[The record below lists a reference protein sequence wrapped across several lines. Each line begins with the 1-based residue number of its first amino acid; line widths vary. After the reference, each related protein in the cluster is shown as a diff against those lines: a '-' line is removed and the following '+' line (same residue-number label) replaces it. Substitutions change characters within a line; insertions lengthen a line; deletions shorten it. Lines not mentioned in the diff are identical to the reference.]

1 MFSARDAR
9 TSRWKL
15 FLEQASID
23 SPTEGP
29 SDMKSLG
36 AYKPVKGST
45 HVIPKAH
52 KLLKATSPRE
62 MITVTLIV
70 RRRKGGPKMREAKD
84 FAVKAAAVHA
94 PVNRAQFIADH
105 GADPRE
111 IEQVIAFAK
120 SNGLDVVE
128 TNTGARSVVVRGTAA
143 KVNKAFSVKL
153 NDYQGTLRKYHSH
166 TGPAKLPGE
175 LSTIVEAVIGL
186 HNRPIHARA
195 HNTTA
200 RRRTAQDPANTQ
212 PVTPQQIAQLYGF
225 PPGDGAGQTIGI
237 YEMAV
242 EDQNGQLANA
252 GYTPQ
257 DVANTIKGFGGGLK
271 VPKIID
277 VSVDGVVNS
286 GVNDGETLLDITVAG
301 AIAQAATIAV
311 YFTGGDT
318 QNIIHA
324 LQRMI
329 HPGPGDPVPT
339 VISISYGFGPD
350 DDQSGFSAGAFD
362 QMGELYKDAANLFIT
377 VLISSGDSGCVIG
390 GSDAEASYP
399 ATEPMVIAC
408 GGTTV
413 GNVTGS
419 SFDEFVWNDV
429 GAGGPGATGGG
440 ISAKFPVPSYQ
451 SGAGVPKHISTNKA
465 GRGIPDLAGNASE
478 NSGYTQVAAGFQTQP
493 VGGTSAVAPLY
504 AGLFAR
510 INANLG
516 VSVGFVN
523 PIIYSLGKSAFRD
536 TVAPPGPENN
546 SFNGV
551 TGYPVETGWDACTGW
566 GSVKGTT
573 LQNGLKAAN
582 AGSKVLTI

>member
-1 MFSARDAR
+1 
-9 TSRWKL
+9 
-15 FLEQASID
+15 
-23 SPTEGP
+23 
-29 SDMKSLG
+29 MKSLG
-36 AYKPVKGST
+36 AQKPVKGST

-70 RRRKGGPKMREAKD
+70 RRRKGGPKLREVKD
-84 FAVKAAAVHA
+84 FAAKASAVHG
-94 PVNRAQFIADH
+94 PVNRATFVANH
-105 GADPRE
+105 GAEPKE
-111 IEQVIAFAK
+111 IEQLIAFAK
-120 SNGLDVVE
+120 SNGLEVVE
-128 TNTGARSVVVRGTAA
+128 TNAGARSVVLRGTAA
-143 KVNKAFSVKL
+143 KMNKAFSVKL
-153 NDYQGTLRKYHSH
+153 CDYQGTYRKYHSH

-175 LSTIVEAVIGL
+175 LTTIVDAVIGL

-195 HNTTA
+195 HNTA
-200 RRRTAQDPANTQ
+200 RRRSTQDPANTK

-242 EDQNGQLANA
+242 GDPQTGQLADA
-252 GYTPQ
+252 GYLPQ

-271 VPKIID
+271 VPKLID
-277 VSVDGVVNS
+277 VPVDGVANS

-311 YFTGGDT
+311 YFTGPAP

-329 HPGPGDPVPT
+329 HPSGNDPVPT
-339 VISISYGFGPD
+339 VISISYGWGPD
-350 DDQSGFSAGAFD
+350 DDQSGFSADEFD
-362 QMGELYKDAANLFIT
+362 QIGELFKDAANLFIT

-390 GSDAEASYP
+390 GTDAQASYP

-413 GNVTGS
+413 GNVSGS

-451 SGAGVPKHISTNKA
+451 NGAGVPKHISTNKV

-478 NSGYTQVAAGFQTQP
+478 NSGYMQVAAGFQPQP

-523 PIIYSLGKSAFRD
+523 QILYSLGKPAFLD

-566 GSVKGTT
+566 GSVKGVA

-582 AGSKVLTI
+582 AGSQLPTI

>member
-1 MFSARDAR
+1 
-9 TSRWKL
+9 
-15 FLEQASID
+15 
-23 SPTEGP
+23 
-29 SDMKSLG
+29 MKSLG
-36 AYKPVKGST
+36 AYKPLKGST
-45 HVIPKAH
+45 HSIPKEH

-70 RRRKGGPKMREAKD
+70 RRRKGGPKLRDVKD
-84 FAVKAAAVHA
+84 FAAKVNAVHP
-94 PVNRAQFIADH
+94 PVDRERFIANH
-105 GADPRE
+105 GPDPKDTA
-111 IEQVIAFAK
+111 QVVAFAK
-120 SNGLDVVE
+120 SNGLNIVE
-128 TNTGARSVVVRGTAA
+128 TNAAARSVVVRGTAA
-143 KVNKAFSVKL
+143 KLNKAFGVKL

-175 LSTIVEAVIGL
+175 LTTIVEAVIGL

-195 HNTTA
+195 FNTA
-200 RRRTAQDPANTQ
+200 RRRRTQDPANTK
-212 PVTPQQIAQLYGF
+212 PVTPQLIAQLYGF

-242 EDQNGQLANA
+242 GDPETGQLADA

-271 VPKIID
+271 VPTIID
-277 VSVDGVVNS
+277 VSVDGVTNS

-311 YFTGGDT
+311 YFTGPDP

-329 HPGPGDPVPT
+329 HPGAQDPVPT
-339 VISISYGFGPD
+339 VISISYGWGPD
-350 DDQSGFSAGAFD
+350 DDQSGFSPDEFEQIGQLF
-362 QMGELYKDAANLFIT
+362 QDAANLFIT
-377 VLISSGDSGCVIG
+377 VLISSGDSGCYL
-390 GSDAEASYP
+390 GSDEAEASYP

-419 SFDEFVWNDV
+419 TFDEFVWNDV
-429 GAGGPGATGGG
+429 GAGGPGASGGG

-451 SGAGVPKHISTNKA
+451 NGAGVPKHISTHKA

-478 NSGYTQVAAGFQTQP
+478 NSGYMQTAAGFETQP

-510 INANLG
+510 INSNLG
-516 VSVGFVN
+516 VSVGCVN
-523 PIIYSLGKSAFRD
+523 PILYSLGKSAFRD
-536 TVAPPGPENN
+536 AVAPPDPANN
-546 SFNGV
+546 TFNGV
-551 TGYPVETGWDACTGW
+551 TAIR
-566 GSVKGTT
+566 SRKAGTY
-573 LQNGLKAAN
+573 AP
-582 AGSKVLTI
+582 AGRA

>member
-1 MFSARDAR
+1 
-9 TSRWKL
+9 
-15 FLEQASID
+15 
-23 SPTEGP
+23 
-29 SDMKSLG
+29 MKSPG
-36 AYKPVKGST
+36 AYKPLKGST
-45 HVIPKAH
+45 HSIPKAH

-70 RRRKGGPKMREAKD
+70 RRRKGGPKLRQVKD
-84 FAVKAAAVHA
+84 FLAKVNAVHE
-94 PVNRAQFIADH
+94 PVDRQRFIANH
-105 GADPRE
+105 GADPKD
-111 IEQVIAFAK
+111 IDQVVAFAK
-120 SNGLDVVE
+120 SSGLDVVE
-128 TNTGARSVVVRGTAA
+128 TNLAARSVVVRGTAA
-143 KVNKAFSVKL
+143 KLNKAFGVKL

-175 LSTIVEAVIGL
+175 LTTIVEAVIGL

-195 HNTTA
+195 HNTS
-200 RRRTAQDPANTQ
+200 RRRSTQDPVNTK
-212 PVTPQQIAQLYGF
+212 PLTPQEIAQLYGF

-242 EDQNGQLANA
+242 EDPQTGQLADA
-252 GYTPQ
+252 GYLPQ

-277 VSVDGVVNS
+277 VPVDGVQNS

-311 YFTGGDT
+311 YFTGSAP

-329 HPGPGDPVPT
+329 HPGAGDPVPT
-339 VISISYGFGPD
+339 VISISYGWGPD
-350 DDQSGFSAGAFD
+350 DAQSGFSSDEFD
-362 QMGELYKDAANLFIT
+362 QIGELFTDAANLFIT
-377 VLISSGDSGCVIG
+377 VLISSGDSGCFLG
-390 GSDAEASYP
+390 NNEAEASYP

-419 SFDEFVWNDV
+419 TFDEFAWNDV
-429 GAGGPGATGGG
+429 GAGGPGASGGG

-451 SGAGVPKHISTNKA
+451 NGAGVPKHISTHKA

-478 NSGYTQVAAGFQTQP
+478 NSGYNQVATGFQTQP

-523 PIIYSLGKSAFRD
+523 QILYSLGKSAFRD
-536 TVAPPGPENN
+536 TVSPPGPENN

-566 GSVKGTT
+566 GSVKGLV
-573 LQNGLKAAN
+573 LQNGLKAGN
-582 AGSKVLTI
+582 AGSKLPT